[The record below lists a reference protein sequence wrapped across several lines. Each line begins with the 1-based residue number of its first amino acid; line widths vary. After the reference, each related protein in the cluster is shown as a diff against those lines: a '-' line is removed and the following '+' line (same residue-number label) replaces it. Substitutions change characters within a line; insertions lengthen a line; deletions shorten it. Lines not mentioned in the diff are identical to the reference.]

1 MISSGSERRIASA
14 VRSGSVVGIAGG
26 SSPSKRTSSPRS
38 NARKAR
44 LTSRTTCD
52 VGDLFASPNAITCEI
67 NSTCARLICARSN
80 SASAIVR
87 AHSRVT
93 TSMLAPAM
101 LRASRSIRLLR
112 SAVAVAAAA
121 RPWRKEFRPD
131 LFLPAPERGPVLRR
145 ALRRLAAICRSVAT
159 DHASSGGGS
168 FETSSSART
177 SPSISFSAVSRSCRL
192 SPPRNSAKESNA
204 LSKRHSRDANS
215 RSSFSRS
222 AALIRIASA
231 SIACSSRPK

>member
-38 NARKAR
+38 NARKKR
-44 LTSRTTCD
+44 LASRIKCEA
-52 VGDLFASPNAITCEI
+52 GGPLASPNAITREV
-67 NSTCARLICARSN
+67 NSTCTRLICARSN
-80 SASAIVR
+80 SAWAIVR

-93 TSMLAPAM
+93 TSVLAPAM
-101 LRASRSIRLLR
+101 LRARRSICLMR

-121 RPWRKEFRPD
+121 RPWRKEFRLD
-131 LFLPAPERGPVLRR
+131 LFLPADERGPVLRR

-159 DHASSGGGS
+159 DHASFGGG
-168 FETSSSART
+168 FFAALSSART

-192 SPPRNSAKESNA
+192 SPPRNSAKARSA
-204 LSKRHSRDANS
+204 LSKRHSRDSNCS
-215 RSSFSRS
+215 VRLE
-222 AALIRIASA
+222 LILKSVAQT
-231 SIACSSRPK
+231 